1 MKSFTIKFLAIVAFL
16 FTCFIGLAQID
27 RTKIPK
33 PGPAPQI
40 QLKAPTEFTLENGLT
55 VMIVENKKLPRVSY
69 QLRMDNVPA
78 SNGDKTGISGI
89 LGSLLGNG
97 TTNIPKDAFNEEVDF
112 LGANMSFGS
121 SGGFVSG
128 LSKYSDRL
136 LELMADAVINPVF
149 SEEEFAKEKDIAI
162 QGFKTGEKSVETAA
176 SRVSNALVYGKNHP
190 YGEFTTEETLNNITL
205 DDVRAYYESQFAP
218 SKAYLVI
225 LGDVDLSEIETHVK
239 KYFSVWQAKASVTR
253 SIPQVNPNPQYR
265 QINFV
270 DMPNAIQSN
279 IIVTNNID
287 RKMGDA
293 DYHASLIANYILG
306 GGGTG
311 YLFRN
316 LRDQHGYTYG
326 SYSSIGQSRFG
337 AAKFEATAEVRNE
350 VTDSSVVEILNEI
363 KRIRTEKVNPDV
375 LKAAKAVYAGSF
387 VQALEQPSTIANYA
401 LNIKLNKLPNDFYKN
416 FLQKINA
423 VTTDDILRVANKY
436 FKADNIRIIVVGKGS
451 DVLEN
456 LEKTKIPIMYFD
468 KYANPVEK
476 PVFAKPIPEG
486 ITAESVIKNYIKA
499 IGGKEAA
506 KMVNSVHSM
515 ANVTIEGVPLKLSA
529 DMKLMTPNKQS
540 TEISAEGMGVLMKQK
555 FNGETG
561 YAEQQGMRQDLTAD
575 ENSEKKK
582 DYTIFPELYMNL
594 ENVSL
599 ESAMTLGDKEVY
611 KLKVTKN
618 GKEEFRY
625 YDAESGLL
633 VQSESTQEAQ
643 GQTVT
648 SSTKYD
654 KYADVNGVRFPFY
667 YEITSG
673 PQVIVMNVTTV
684 KVNEGV
690 SDQDF
695 N

>member
-1 MKSFTIKFLAIVAFL
+1 
-16 FTCFIGLAQID
+16 
-27 RTKIPK
+27 
-33 PGPAPQI
+33 
-40 QLKAPTEFTLENGLT
+40 
-55 VMIVENKKLPRVSY
+55 
-69 QLRMDNVPA
+69 
-78 SNGDKTGISGI
+78 
-89 LGSLLGNG
+89 
-97 TTNIPKDAFNEEVDF
+97 
-112 LGANMSFGS
+112 
-121 SGGFVSG
+121 
-128 LSKYSDRL
+128 
-136 LELMADAVINPVF
+136 
-149 SEEEFAKEKDIAI
+149 
-162 QGFKTGEKSVETAA
+162 
-176 SRVSNALVYGKNHP
+176 
-190 YGEFTTEETLNNITL
+190 
-205 DDVRAYYESQFAP
+205 
-218 SKAYLVI
+218 
-225 LGDVDLSEIETHVK
+225 
-239 KYFSVWQAKASVTR
+239 
-253 SIPQVNPNPQYR
+253 VNPNPQFT

-270 DMPNAIQSN
+270 DMPNAVQSN

-326 SYSSIGQSRFG
+326 SYSSLGQSRFG
-337 AAKFEATAEVRNE
+337 AAKFQATAEVRNE

-387 VQALEQPSTIANYA
+387 VKALEQPSTIANYA
-401 LNIKLNKLPNDFYKN
+401 LNIKLNKLTNDFYKD
-416 FLQKINA
+416 FLKKINE
-423 VTTDDILRVANKY
+423 VTAEDILRVANKY
-436 FKADNIRIIVVGKGS
+436 FKANNIRIIVVGKGS

-456 LEKTKIPIMYFD
+456 LEKTEIPIMYFD

-476 PVFAKPIPEG
+476 PVFAKPIPES
-486 ITAESVIKNYIKA
+486 ISAESVINHYIKA
-499 IGGKEAA
+499 IGGEEAA

-529 DMKLMTPNKQS
+529 DIKLMIPNKQS
-540 TEISAEGMGVLMKQK
+540 TEMSAEGMGVLIKQK

-561 YAEQQGMRQDLTAD
+561 YAVQQGMRKDLTED

-582 DYTIFPELYMNL
+582 DYSIFPELYMNL
-594 ENVSL
+594 ENVSV

-648 SSTKYD
+648 STTKYD
-654 KYADVNGVRFPFY
+654 KYAAVNGVQFPLY
-667 YEITSG
+667 YKITSG